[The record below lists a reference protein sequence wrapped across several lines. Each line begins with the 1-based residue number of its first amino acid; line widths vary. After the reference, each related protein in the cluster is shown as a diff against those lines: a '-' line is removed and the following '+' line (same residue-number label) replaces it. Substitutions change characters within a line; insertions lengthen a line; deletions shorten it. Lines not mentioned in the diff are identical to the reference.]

1 MMRLMGTY
9 ARSRPDPLD
18 RRISARSQTDLK
30 AVIKLD
36 GFDVPCAIRDRSA
49 GGARIVMKSDH
60 PLPESF
66 LMVELKSGREHRA
79 RLIWTDK
86 RQAGVRLED

>member
-1 MMRLMGTY
+1 MGTY

-30 AVIKLD
+30 AVIRLEGLD
-36 GFDVPCAIRDRSA
+36 IPCAIRDRSA
-49 GGARIVMKSDH
+49 GGARLVTKSDH
-60 PLPESF
+60 PLPPEF
-66 LMVELKSGREHRA
+66 RIVELKSGREHKA

-86 RQAGVRLED
+86 RQAGVRLGD